1 MKTIHRKH
9 GIGRL
14 VSFVL
19 AFSMI
24 FAMVPATVFA
34 DDTTQTIYIGGNE
47 LTVKTNEASYW
58 KYNEGTGEIKACS
71 EAEANVVIN
80 AETKHEP
87 AKCKDLQQ

>member
-1 MKTIHRKH
+1 MKTIRKKH

-34 DDTTQTIYIGGNE
+34 DDTTQTIYI
-47 LTVKTNEASYW
+47 
-58 KYNEGTGEIKACS
+58 S
-71 EAEANVVIN
+71 EEMN
-80 AETKHEP
+80 
-87 AKCKDLQQ
+87 